1 MLFKL
6 RDASFS
12 YHDKLILDGI
22 SLSINKGESVAVVGA
37 SGVGK
42 STLLKLLVEQQRDSI
57 AYCAQD
63 LELVSGLSSYN
74 NIYLAKLAKFS
85 TFKNILNLMRPNAQ
99 ERKAIQEIAQQLQ
112 ISDKLDDSVN
122 RLSGGQQQRVAIAR
136 AFYHERDIFVGDE
149 PVSNL
154 DAVKSRAVIEAT
166 LARHTTNIVALHDR
180 ELALAYFDRII
191 GIKQGKI
198 EIDTACNQVSIK
210 ALESLYL

>member
-198 EIDTACNQVSIK
+198 AIDTACNQVSIK

>member
-22 SLSINKGESVAVVGA
+22 SLSINRGESVAVVGA

>member
-1 MLFKL
+1 MLFQL

-22 SLSINKGESVAVVGA
+22 NLSIDAGESVAVVGA

-42 STLLKLLVEQQRDSI
+42 STLLRLLVELRSGSI

-63 LELVSGLSSYN
+63 RQLVSGLSSYN
-74 NIYLAKLAKFS
+74 NIYLAKLTEFS
-85 TFKNILNLMRPNAQ
+85 TLKNILNMVRPNKEQ
-99 ERKAIQEIAQQLQ
+99 RHIIQEIAEQLQ
-112 ISDKLDDSVN
+112 IAEKLDDSVN

-136 AFYHERDIFVGDE
+136 AFYQARAVFVGDE

-154 DAVKSRAVIEAT
+154 DALKSRAVIAT
-166 LARHTTNIVALHDR
+166 ILARHATCIVALHDR
-180 ELALAYFDRII
+180 ELALTYFDRII

-198 EIDTACNQVSIK
+198 VIDAASDQVSTTQ
-210 ALESLYL
+210 LESLYL

>member
-1 MLFKL
+1 MLFQL

-22 SLSINKGESVAVVGA
+22 NLSIDAGESVAVVGA

-42 STLLKLLVEQQRDSI
+42 STLLRLLVELRSGSI

-63 LELVSGLSSYN
+63 RQLVSGLSSYN
-74 NIYLAKLAKFS
+74 NIYLAKLAEFS
-85 TFKNILNLMRPNAQ
+85 TLKNILNIVRPNKEQ
-99 ERKAIQEIAQQLQ
+99 RQIIQEIAEQLQ
-112 ISDKLDDSVN
+112 IAEKLDDSVN

-136 AFYHERDIFVGDE
+136 AFYQARTVFVGDE

-154 DAVKSRAVIEAT
+154 DALKSRAVITAI
-166 LARHTTNIVALHDR
+166 LARHATCIVALHDR
-180 ELALAYFDRII
+180 ELALTYFDRII

-198 EIDTACNQVSIK
+198 VIDAASDQVSTTQ
-210 ALESLYL
+210 LESLYL